1 MTEQVGFEAP
11 ETQVLEIARKMRESD
26 TGSSAVENDRRTGT
40 STGRDVARRVVAAGP
55 VPRGPRRVPERGRR
69 SRSIAIDSTLTA
81 RVRRRAP
88 ASGGLR
94 TSPTTSSCQGGTHE
108 DMDRRRGRARGLV
121 LLVARRCRL
130 GAAATTPRDRAPIT
144 DSSWPSRSPTR
155 RCSPLTGVRHA
166 RSDAAQRDGARP
178 GGSAA
183 DVPGP
188 GHREPFARRIAE
200 EIERARHAG
209 TLDRVVL
216 AAEPQ
221 ILGLI
226 RAALPDASREAVAAE
241 VAKDLVRT
249 EGRALLEHVPFE
261 ALAKSVLRI

>member
-1 MTEQVGFEAP
+1 
-11 ETQVLEIARKMRESD
+11 MRIWI
-26 TGSSAVENDRRTGT
+26 
-40 STGRDVARRVVAAGP
+40 VVADEREALFYSSLDAAGLEPGDDAAGQSADHGFQLALKITNAEVQP
-55 VPRGPRRVPERGRR
+55 VKGSEG
-69 SRSIAIDSTLTA
+69 
-81 RVRRRAP
+81 
-88 ASGGLR
+88 
-94 TSPTTSSCQGGTHE
+94 
-108 DMDRRRGRARGLV
+108 
-121 LLVARRCRL
+121 
-130 GAAATTPRDRAPIT
+130 
-144 DSSWPSRSPTR
+144 
-155 RCSPLTGVRHA
+155 A

-200 EIERARHAG
+200 EIERARLAG

-226 RAALPDASREAVAAE
+226 RTALPAASREAVAAE